1 MQPTTKRSARNK
13 RNSCP
18 AECGTFR
25 SSTTIGIHPVGF
37 SRPCFIF
44 PPVSPLDNTSSA
56 GIIKAMPARRRK
68 TSKKTKVKARAHSS
82 KTARL
87 RKTSTASRR
96 RSKSASKTPARP
108 KVKSRK
114 PSANRQAKRAVPQ
127 NRAMSRSKPER
138 QIREMPPGYD
148 MVLEEIEVTSSPENH
163 LQTDLWGLEIPK
175 P

>member
-13 RNSCP
+13 RSLCP
-18 AECGTFR
+18 AGCGTFR
-25 SSTTIGIHPVGF
+25 SSTTIGIQPEGF
-37 SRPCFIF
+37 SPPSFIF

-114 PSANRQAKRAVPQ
+114 PSAKRQAKRAVPQ
-127 NRAMSRSKPER
+127 KRAMSRPKPER
-138 QIREMPPGYD
+138 QSREMTPNYD
-148 MVLEEIEVTSSPENH
+148 MVVEEIEVTSSPENH

>member
-1 MQPTTKRSARNK
+1 MWDLSIEYHHRDSASRIQPIM
-13 RNSCP
+13 
-18 AECGTFR
+18 FYL
-25 SSTTIGIHPVGF
+25 
-37 SRPCFIF
+37 PCFIF
-44 PPVSPLDNTSSA
+44 PQVSPLDNTSSA

-68 TSKKTKVKARAHSS
+68 TSKKTKVKARAHSL

-96 RSKSASKTPARP
+96 RIKSASKTPARP

-114 PSANRQAKRAVPQ
+114 PAAKRQAKRAVPQ
-127 NRAMSRSKPER
+127 K
-138 QIREMPPGYD
+138 REMTPSYD
-148 MVLEEIEVTSSPENH
+148 MVVEEIETTSSPENH

>member
-1 MQPTTKRSARNK
+1 
-13 RNSCP
+13 
-18 AECGTFR
+18 
-25 SSTTIGIHPVGF
+25 
-37 SRPCFIF
+37 
-44 PPVSPLDNTSSA
+44 
-56 GIIKAMPARRRK
+56 MPARRRQ

-87 RKTSTASRR
+87 RKKTTAASRR

-114 PSANRQAKRAVPQ
+114 LSAKRQAKRAVPQ
-127 NRAMSRSKPER
+127 KRAMSRSTPER

-148 MVLEEIEVTSSPENH
+148 MVVEEIEITSSPETH
-163 LQTDLWGLEIPK
+163 LQTDLWGVEIPK